1 MRLDIYDKE
10 TLVKTYKTD
19 EYLLKFGTVKE
30 FVKIVNLDELK
41 SASEEDIEILVLK
54 AIPRSMGL
62 ISHLM
67 KDVFK
72 GLTDDELENTRV
84 KDIVIV
90 IIDIIK
96 FATKEMSIGAN
107 SKN

>member
-1 MRLDIYDKE
+1 MRLDIYNKE

-19 EYLLKFGTVKE
+19 EYSLKFGTVQE

-41 SASEEDIEILVLK
+41 STSDEDIGNLVLK
-54 AIPRSMGL
+54 AIPRSIDL

-72 GLTDDELENTRV
+72 GLTDDELKNTRV
-84 KDIVIV
+84 KDIAIVIV
-90 IIDIIK
+90 DIIK
-96 FATKEMSIGAN
+96 FAIKEMSIGAN